1 MCVHMIQFEA
11 NDIKKKRILK
21 AFIQS
26 VRTVINEE
34 GIEKVTI
41 RKIAKM
47 AGYNSAT
54 IYNYFENLNQLK
66 FFGAISFLDDYVNA
80 IPFYL
85 NKSDDTL
92 EQFLLIWRCFVKH
105 SFENPKIYYAIF
117 TENIG
122 DNSENLF
129 KKYYQLFPDEL
140 ENIPKKYIPMLLESK
155 LSKRCSIHI
164 KPCIEAGYF
173 TRELAA
179 EVDERIRLLFHGMLS
194 LMINNR
200 LDYTKEEALD
210 VFMKYITSITQNK
223 SLLKNKNF

>member
-155 LSKRCSIHI
+155 LSKRCSVHI
-164 KPCIEAGYF
+164 KPCIEEGYF
-173 TRELAA
+173 STETAYK
-179 EVDERIRLLFHGMLS
+179 VDERIRLMYHGMLS
-194 LMINNR
+194 LMVKNR
-200 LDYTKEEALD
+200 FNYSHDKATE
-210 VFMKYITSITQNK
+210 VFMNYITDLVESKILIPN
-223 SLLKNKNF
+223 

>member
-1 MCVHMIQFEA
+1 MIQFKE

-21 AFIQS
+21 AFINS
-26 VRTVINEE
+26 VREVINNE
-34 GIEKVTI
+34 GIENVTI
-41 RKIAKM
+41 RKIAKI

-54 IYNYFENLNQLK
+54 IYNYFDNLNQLI
-66 FFGAISFLDDYVNA
+66 FFGAISYLDDYVNA

-85 NKSDDTL
+85 NKSNDELD
-92 EQFLLIWRCFVKH
+92 QFLLIWECFAKN
-105 SFENPKIYYAIF
+105 SFNNPQIFYAIF

-122 DNSENLF
+122 DSSENLF
-129 KKYYQLFPDEL
+129 KKYYQLFPEEL
-140 ENIPKKYIPMLLESK
+140 DNIPKKFIPMLLESEFQ
-155 LSKRCSIHI
+155 KRCSIHI

-210 VFMKYITSITQNK
+210 VFMKYITSITHNK
-223 SLLKNKNF
+223 SLLTNKNF